1 MATITS
7 FLFLRHLRGEPTAHQ
22 LFFRDGAV
30 KKSGRGL
37 SFWFSPLGASLAEI
51 PLDDRELPFL
61 FHGGSADF
69 QDVTVQGILTFRV
82 ISPEVLA
89 QRVDFAV
96 DSQKGTHVRQPLD
109 KLATMLTERAQ
120 ELAMTDLARTPLR
133 GLLSEGAPRLRD
145 VLHKGLTEDEGFQS
159 MGLSIVSVR
168 VASVKPT
175 ADMERALQM
184 PTREAIQQQAD
195 EATFARRAL
204 AVEKERAIAEN
215 ELMSKIELSRK
226 EERLIEQQGQNERK
240 KAQELAEAQRIAGEA
255 AILQKRALAAAESD
269 SIGLIEGAK
278 VTAERDRMAIYRDL
292 PPSAMMGLAAR
303 ELAVHL
309 PNIQHLSLSPD
320 TIGPMLTRVLQ
331 ASATQLEKEPRR

>member
-1 MATITS
+1 
-7 FLFLRHLRGEPTAHQ
+7 
-22 LFFRDGAV
+22 
-30 KKSGRGL
+30 
-37 SFWFSPLGASLAEI
+37 
-51 PLDDRELPFL
+51 
-61 FHGGSADF
+61 
-69 QDVTVQGILTFRV
+69 
-82 ISPEVLA
+82 
-89 QRVDFAV
+89 
-96 DSQKGTHVRQPLD
+96 
-109 KLATMLTERAQ
+109 
-120 ELAMTDLARTPLR
+120 
-133 GLLSEGAPRLRD
+133 
-145 VLHKGLTEDEGFQS
+145 
-159 MGLSIVSVR
+159 VR

-215 ELMSKIELSRK
+215 ELHSKIELARK

-292 PPSAMMGLAAR
+292 PPAAMMGLAAR

-320 TIGPMLTRVLQ
+320 TLGPMITRVLQ
-331 ASATQLEKEPRR
+331 ASATQLEKEPKR